1 METQTQTETQT
12 PNWVRYEKQVRDH
25 LVNTG
30 ECNEAWL
37 WSDIPEQELLNAKLI
52 NSCEQQRLKRNRSKS
67 TKINSLQDLG
77 IDVLGKNNHGYIL
90 VQAKNYTD
98 CSVTPEKLACFFM
111 YMLMSKLKDHQF
123 RLYYTSR
130 LSHVIN
136 DKVVENEFVER
147 LTYQKLPLIDCNA
160 NLSASISLS
169 SEIDLPLRD
178 YQLTAVQQL
187 ENYFQ
192 VDPVIIDDTAFDD
205 PEESK
210 ISSENSESDRRIA
223 GILSMPG
230 GTGKTV
236 VFAKFASTH
245 FKSCVILSPT
255 RVLAEQN
262 LKRMQSFYPTD
273 SLVQLI
279 DSDGCRDREWL
290 TNLIIAAQKN
300 GKSIVISA
308 TYHSCDVVNEVIV
321 ELLTSQ
327 PNCLVV
333 VDEFHD
339 IPKTAIL
346 DGNHQLGLVLRKSR
360 RVLFVSATP
369 RCYALENDDQ
379 SNSTEASQTSAI
391 EYLFGEKIYELSF
404 HEAVTNNYICDYQ
417 LWLPSIWEK
426 SEIDSQLEAVGKDL
440 KLTLTSSSFSEIE
453 QNRYLKATVLLNWML
468 QNGLRRT
475 IVYVLPSIDSDS
487 TDEVKSAE
495 NECQLLSEI
504 LVKVAEEYHGINLN
518 CMTILGK
525 TSQSNRR
532 EYLTS
537 FGEDNNETF
546 KVLLNCRVLDEG
558 VDLPNCDSI
567 FIAYGAKDKVRNI
580 QRLYRCLRR
589 YGNKRKG
596 HCLFWGDDEDR
607 TVKFLSSIREIDPEF
622 KSKLKIQSTDY
633 NERTVDVSETVSKS
647 TRNLDKIDNLVVKAI
662 PYQDFLKMRNDILVL
677 FLRKYRRIP
686 EQSETYNYHGKLIKV
701 GQIYSNFKASG
712 KNKVLLL
719 KLMEEF
725 VFVKNDIEGHQLKIQ
740 TTENIPVIEKIA
752 SCVRQDSLQSHKRT
766 TRNFPYTCPRCGYET
781 IKKNSMNRHLN
792 EKKTPCPASLLK
804 VDLTEDIKNEILENR
819 IYRPPV
825 SDSRQQKIL
834 GQIKKLVKVMA

>member
-633 NERTVDVSETVSKS
+633 NERT
-647 TRNLDKIDNLVVKAI
+647 
-662 PYQDFLKMRNDILVL
+662 
-677 FLRKYRRIP
+677 LRT
-686 EQSETYNYHGKLIKV
+686 S
-701 GQIYSNFKASG
+701 
-712 KNKVLLL
+712 
-719 KLMEEF
+719 
-725 VFVKNDIEGHQLKIQ
+725 
-740 TTENIPVIEKIA
+740 
-752 SCVRQDSLQSHKRT
+752 
-766 TRNFPYTCPRCGYET
+766 
-781 IKKNSMNRHLN
+781 
-792 EKKTPCPASLLK
+792 PAK
-804 VDLTEDIKNEILENR
+804 QR
-819 IYRPPV
+819 
-825 SDSRQQKIL
+825 
-834 GQIKKLVKVMA
+834 